1 MHQDTEEQKIV
12 KQPTPLAAGL
22 LYFIVLALMLLSS
35 FLLGRFKLEGDS
47 YYAVMLVVQLAVIL
61 VPPLVYMLY
70 MGIDIRKAARLN
82 RISIPEFLL
91 TAGMA
96 IFGYGAIIPINL
108 IWYYF
113 LSRFGTPQPPEMP
126 PIETPAQ
133 YLMALIVIALVPAL
147 IEEFLFRGTIMRG
160 YEKYGRWASVLLTGL
175 LFSLLHLRV
184 LSLPSILLL
193 GVLLSY
199 IVNRSNTIFTGVV
212 YHFVNNAI
220 AVTIAFLTGV
230 LSKLFPMTQT
240 GVPNIND
247 IPQQDIIAAII
258 VWLFL
263 GAVSFV
269 LFSGCLAGFYFVTKG
284 KQENIDATAVQ
295 KPGPAELIPVLISI
309 LIIAALLT
317 LEIFAMAGSAV
328 TRG

>member
-1 MHQDTEEQKIV
+1 MHLDKEEQKTI
-12 KQPTPLAAGL
+12 KHPTPLAAGL
-22 LYFIVLALMLLSS
+22 LYLIVLVLMLLTS
-35 FLLGRFKLEGDS
+35 FLLGGYKLKGNS

-70 MGIDIRKAARLN
+70 ANIDIKRSARLN
-82 RISIPEFLL
+82 RISIPELFL

-96 IFGYGAIIPINL
+96 VFGYGAIIPINL

-113 LSRFGTPQPPEMP
+113 LSRFGTPRTPEMP

-160 YEKYGRWASVLLTGL
+160 YEKYSRRTSVLLTGL
-175 LFSLLHLRV
+175 LFSLLHLQV
-184 LSLPSILLL
+184 MSLPSILLM
-193 GVLLSY
+193 GILLSY

-220 AVTIAFLTGV
+220 AVTIAFLTGI
-230 LSKLFPMTQT
+230 LNKLLPITQA
-240 GVPNIND
+240 GVPDIND
-247 IPQQDIIAAII
+247 ITQQDMIAAII

-269 LFSGCLAGFYFVTKG
+269 LFSGCLAGFYFVTKD
-284 KQENIDATAVQ
+284 KQE
-295 KPGPAELIPVLISI
+295 KAEAAAKRPRAAEVIPVLVSVV
-309 LIIAALLT
+309 IIAALLV
-317 LEIFAMAGSAV
+317 LEIFAMAGSAA
-328 TRG
+328 